1 MSFQHAVVWLDHL
14 RAVVIDFS
22 VDADH
27 VHLVASS
34 TEERQVHR
42 KSGAVGSGKHG
53 EDRAFFDGIVEAL
66 GDARDVLVVGPG
78 LAKQSFVRD
87 LQHRH
92 PKWHERVVGVET
104 MDHPKIDEL
113 LASARRY
120 FKRVDS
126 LRGV

>member
-1 MSFQHAVVWLDHL
+1 MLFRS
-14 RAVVIDFS
+14 
-22 VDADH
+22 
-27 VHLVASS
+27 
-34 TEERQVHR
+34 
-42 KSGAVGSGKHG
+42 
-53 EDRAFFDGIVEAL
+53 